1 MTPKRV
7 QDSRADGPRVG
18 IYNTPWGAGTT
29 RDVQLGGV
37 AGIPADAAAVVV
49 NATVTN
55 TTASSFLTVWP
66 KGQPRP
72 LASSINWDPGWS
84 IPNAVT
90 VKVGLNGAVS
100 VYNNAGGAD
109 VVLDVVGYFKA
120 GAGRAFQPIS
130 PAHVQDSRPGVVVG
144 PYNTPWSGG
153 VARDVVVTTGKI
165 PSYAS
170 AVALNVTVTNVTI
183 GSHLTVWPTAQ
194 TRPLASSLN
203 WMPGW
208 TIANAVTGS
217 VGAGGKI
224 SAVNNAG
231 SADLIIDAGGWYG

>member
-1 MTPKRV
+1 
-7 QDSRADGPRVG
+7 
-18 IYNTPWGAGTT
+18 
-29 RDVQLGGV
+29 VQLGGV
-37 AGIPADAAAVVV
+37 AGIPADADAVVV

-55 TTASSFLTVWP
+55 TTSSSFLSVWP

-72 LASSINWDPGWS
+72 LASSINWNPGWS

-90 VKVGLNGAVS
+90 VKLGAGGAIS
-100 VYNNAGGAD
+100 VYNNAGRAD

-120 GAGRAFQPIS
+120 GAGRAFQPIL
-130 PAHVQDSRPGVVVG
+130 PTRVQDSRAGAVVG
-144 PYNTPWSGG
+144 PYNTPWFGG
-153 VARDVVVTTGKI
+153 VARDVLVNTGPI

-170 AVALNVTVTNVTI
+170 AVALNVTVTNATV

-194 TRPLASSLN
+194 ARPLASSLN
-203 WMPGW
+203 WMSGW

-224 SAVNNAG
+224 STVNNAG
-231 SADLIIDAGGWYG
+231 SVDLIIDAGGWSG